1 MNILLNRPDIDLG
14 PELTNF
20 KDFVGFF
27 DSDLKGETISNSD
40 LIRTI
45 HNSFTSPN
53 PFVDESQQD
62 YKPDDDDELFHF
74 IGYVRIGGNL
84 YELDGLKKAPINH
97 GPCATDDDFILKLPE
112 VLQNRIMRYKEG
124 ELRFSLLGIVKD
136 RRKVLSEIGDE
147 DGLAREISK
156 REAWARENELRRQDL
171 MGLVHQVVLSM
182 SKQTSDEKWNDILN
196 KARTKGVSRII
207 AKQLKK

>member
-1 MNILLNRPDIDLG
+1 MLNRNDIDLG
-14 PELTNF
+14 PELSNF
-20 KDFVGFF
+20 KEFVGSF
-27 DSDLKGETISNSD
+27 DADLKGETISNSD

-45 HNSFTSPN
+45 HNSFSSPN
-53 PFVDESQQD
+53 SFVDESQQS

-74 IGYVRIGGNL
+74 IGYVRIDGNL

-97 GPCATDDDFILKLPE
+97 GPCANDDEFIMKLPQ
-112 VLQNRIMRYKEG
+112 VLQNRIMHYKEG

-147 DGLAREISK
+147 DGLSREIAK
-156 REAWARENELRRQDL
+156 RESWSKENELRRQDL
-171 MGLVHQVVLSM
+171 MGLVYEVVKSIS
-182 SKQTSDEKWNDILN
+182 SKQSDQEWNETLN
-196 KARTKGVSRII
+196 KARTKGVSRIL